1 MVTFFTKSIL
11 KRIGIAAI
19 NGRNGLD
26 VFDED
31 TGVRAGA
38 AEVDDDV
45 VRTLNGLLFQHA
57 AFLLAFHDL
66 TYFFDVVDF
75 KGNVGNAALAVIE
88 VFQDTFARDDE
99 FNGRAVLIFLVK
111 MRSAW

>member
-1 MVTFFTKSIL
+1 M
-11 KRIGIAAI
+11 
-19 NGRNGLD
+19 D